1 MVAGAMDDGACKPEP
16 KMRAAVI
23 RLEFR
28 ATQAPY
34 RGAIMP
40 CRAVAVSG
48 PEQPQTFCSPGHRP
62 RITKTRTDDEPKR
75 FYRIG
80 AAGFGAEKS
89 RDAVFCQEI
98 FFPDIHA
105 SSAQGI
111 SRCFAISHSL
121 GPLITERNC

>member
-40 CRAVAVSG
+40 CRAVAVGADPNNLKPFAPQATDLESPKPERTTNQSAFIASVQRDSG
-48 PEQPQTFCSPGHRP
+48 LRKAGMLYFV
-62 RITKTRTDDEPKR
+62 KR
-75 FYRIG
+75 FFFRIFMLVQLR
-80 AAGFGAEKS
+80 ALVVVS
-89 RDAVFCQEI
+89 QYLIR
-98 FFPDIHA
+98 
-105 SSAQGI
+105 
-111 SRCFAISHSL
+111 L
-121 GPLITERNC
+121 GH